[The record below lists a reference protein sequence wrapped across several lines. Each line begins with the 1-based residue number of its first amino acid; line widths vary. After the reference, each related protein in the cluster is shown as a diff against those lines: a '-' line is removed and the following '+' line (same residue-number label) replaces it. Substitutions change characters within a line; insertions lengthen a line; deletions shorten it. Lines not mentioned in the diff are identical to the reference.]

1 MSLFDDVSRFFEDK
15 LDEFLRNHPHLELQA
30 LEEQLREQE
39 DDTLR
44 LIRDAQNKEK
54 QLQQQILS
62 IAQDIQ
68 RWHERVNKA
77 KASGRQDLAQA
88 AEEREAALLRQ
99 GNQLWGK
106 MQATKEQ
113 IEKAKELYRKIHAQR
128 LEVQKK
134 ATEAT
139 KAARNT
145 TASTANTKSWTQ
157 NYQFN
162 EINENSSFDPL
173 EDTFRR
179 WEMEQELEEMK
190 RNIGR

>member
-1 MSLFDDVSRFFEDK
+1 MSLFDDVNRFFEDK

-54 QLQQQILS
+54 QLQEQILS
-62 IAQDIQ
+62 TAQDIQ
-68 RWHERVNKA
+68 RWHERVSKA
-77 KASGRQDLAQA
+77 KASGREDLAQA
-88 AEEREAALLRQ
+88 AQEREAALLRQ

-106 MQATKEQ
+106 MQAAKEQ
-113 IEKAKELYRKIHAQR
+113 IEKGKELYRKIRAQR

-134 ATEAT
+134 ATEAQ
-139 KAARNT
+139 AAT
-145 TASTANTKSWTQ
+145 SYTPSSSENTKSWNQ
-157 NYQFN
+157 NYKFN
-162 EINENSSFDPL
+162 LNSGPDPL

-179 WEMEQELEEMK
+179 WEMDEELGEMK

>member
-1 MSLFDDVSRFFEDK
+1 MSLFDDVGRFFEAK

-44 LIRDAQNKEK
+44 FIRDAQNKEK
-54 QLQQQILS
+54 QLQEQILS
-62 IAQDIQ
+62 TAQDIQ

-77 KASGRQDLAQA
+77 KALGRQDLAQA
-88 AEEREAALLRQ
+88 AQEREAALLRQ

-106 MQATKEQ
+106 MQAAKEQ
-113 IEKAKELYRKIHAQR
+113 IEKGKELYRKIRSQR

-134 ATEAT
+134 ATEV
-139 KAARNT
+139 KAATRDT
-145 TASTANTKSWTQ
+145 PLSRENTKSWNQ

-162 EINENSSFDPL
+162 LNSSADPL

-179 WEMEQELEEMK
+179 WEMDEELEQMK
-190 RNIGR
+190 QSIGR

>member
-1 MSLFDDVSRFFEDK
+1 MSLFDDVGRFFEAK

-44 LIRDAQNKEK
+44 FIRDAQNKEK
-54 QLQQQILS
+54 QLQEQILS
-62 IAQDIQ
+62 TAQDIQ

-77 KASGRQDLAQA
+77 KALGRQDLAQA
-88 AEEREAALLRQ
+88 AQEREAALLRQ

-106 MQATKEQ
+106 MQAAKEQ
-113 IEKAKELYRKIHAQR
+113 IEKGKELYRKIRSQR

-134 ATEAT
+134 ATEL
-139 KAARNT
+139 KAATRDT
-145 TASTANTKSWTQ
+145 PLSRENTKSWNQ

-162 EINENSSFDPL
+162 LNSSADPL

-179 WEMEQELEEMK
+179 WEMDEELEQMK
-190 RNIGR
+190 QSIGR

>member
-1 MSLFDDVSRFFEDK
+1 MSLFDDVGRFFEAK

-44 LIRDAQNKEK
+44 FIRDAQNKEK
-54 QLQQQILS
+54 QLQEQILS
-62 IAQDIQ
+62 TAQDIQ
-68 RWHERVNKA
+68 RWHERVSKA

-88 AEEREAALLRQ
+88 AQEREAALLRQ

-106 MQATKEQ
+106 MQAAKEQ
-113 IEKAKELYRKIHAQR
+113 IEKGKELYRKIRSQR

-134 ATEAT
+134 ATEV
-139 KAARNT
+139 KAATRDT
-145 TASTANTKSWTQ
+145 PLSRENTKSWNQ

-162 EINENSSFDPL
+162 LNSSADPL

-179 WEMEQELEEMK
+179 WEMDEELEQMK
-190 RNIGR
+190 QSIGR

>member
-1 MSLFDDVSRFFEDK
+1 MSLFDDVNRFFEDK

-54 QLQQQILS
+54 QLQEQILS
-62 IAQDIQ
+62 TAQDIQ

-88 AEEREAALLRQ
+88 AQEREAALFRQ

-106 MQATKEQ
+106 MQAVKEQ
-113 IEKAKELYRKIHAQR
+113 IEKGKELYRKIHLQR

-134 ATEAT
+134 ATEV
-139 KAARNT
+139 KAATSDT
-145 TASTANTKSWTQ
+145 TSSTAGTKIWTQ
-157 NYQFN
+157 NYKFN
-162 EINENSSFDPL
+162 DNSSADPL

-179 WEMEQELEEMK
+179 WEMDQELDQMK